1 MEWGLNCGRLFGIR
15 IKLHWAFVLFILFA
29 MVRAQDKQFE
39 AVYLIV
45 LFVSVLLHELGHC
58 LAARHFGQN
67 PDKILLWPL
76 GGLAY
81 VGGAKDAR
89 EDFWVAFFGP
99 FVQLVIGGVVGAVLY
114 FQGASFHFNLDI
126 LRPLAVEM
134 PLEQITG
141 TFRDW
146 LLPLIFGVQVWLF
159 AFNVFLPAYPL
170 DGGRMLVAAT
180 LGRLG
185 AMKASGMA
193 MILSLVCGVYL
204 MARRDMENGSICAL
218 FLLCEAA
225 MLYQYRITGMIFQHP
240 AFSHSSRPLYSSKA
254 RKTAAKPSRS
264 KQVPHLRLVDS
275 KQCPQCGRS
284 LPTTAKMCGFCEIS
298 V

>member
-29 MVRAQDKQFE
+29 MVRADDKQFE
-39 AVYLIV
+39 GVYLIV
-45 LFVSVLLHELGHC
+45 LFLSVLLHEFGHC
-58 LAARHFGQN
+58 FAARHFGQN
-67 PDKILLWPL
+67 PDRILLWPL

-99 FVQLVIGGVVGAVLY
+99 FVQLVIGTVVGLWLY
-114 FQGASFHFNLDI
+114 FHGAVFQFNLDI
-126 LRPLAVEM
+126 LRPVLVQM
-134 PLEQITG
+134 PLQQING
-141 TFRDW
+141 TMWDW
-146 LLPLIFGVQVWLF
+146 FLPLVFGVQLWLF

-185 AMKASGMA
+185 PMKASGLA
-193 MILSLVCGVYL
+193 MMMSLICGVYL

-225 MLYQYRITGMIFQHP
+225 MLYQYRITGAIFQHP
-240 AFSHSSRPLYSSKA
+240 AFSHTSRPIFGNKPKRS
-254 RKTAAKPSRS
+254 AKPSRS
-264 KQVPHLRLVDS
+264 KEVPHLRLVES

-284 LPTTAKMCGFCEIS
+284 LPMSAKMCGFCEIS

>member
-15 IKLHWAFVLFILFA
+15 IKLHWAFLLFILFA
-29 MVRAQDKQFE
+29 LVRADDKQFE
-39 AVYLIV
+39 AVYLLV

-58 LAARHFGQN
+58 FAARHFGQN
-67 PDKILLWPL
+67 PDRILLWPL

-81 VGGAKDAR
+81 VGGARSAR

-99 FVQLVIGGVVGAVLY
+99 FVQLVIGTLAGLWLY
-114 FQGASFHFNLDI
+114 FQGAAFHFHFDI
-126 LRPLAVEM
+126 LRPILCELPPGSA
-134 PLEQITG
+134 TG
-141 TFRDW
+141 TIRDW
-146 LLPLIFGVQVWLF
+146 FVPLVFGVQVWLF

-185 AMKASGMA
+185 PMKASGLA

-225 MLYQYRITGMIFQHP
+225 MLYQYRITGVIFQHP
-240 AFSHSSRPLYSSKA
+240 AFSHSSRPVYA
-254 RKTAAKPSRS
+254 TPRRKP
-264 KQVPHLRLVDS
+264 KQVSHLRLVDS

-284 LPTTAKMCGFCEIS
+284 LPTSARMCGFCEIS